1 MKNLSVFL
9 LLLAIMPEYASG
21 QYSLEIE
28 ITGLKNNKGLIML
41 QLFNENQKVISQ
53 QKEAIADNTCI
64 IKFSDLKPGK
74 YAVRYFHDENL
85 SEKLE
90 TNALGIPKEGY
101 GFSNN
106 AAGMFGMPSFDKWIF
121 ELNSS
126 MKIRL
131 KPVY

>member
-1 MKNLSVFL
+1 MKHFL
-9 LLLAIMPEYASG
+9 FLIFSLFITRIGFS
-21 QYSLEIE
+21 QFSLEVE

-53 QKEAIADNTCI
+53 QKGEIADNTCI
-64 IKFSDLKPGK
+64 IKFSDLKPGN

-85 SEKLE
+85 SQKLE
-90 TNALGIPKEGY
+90 TNALGKPKEGY

-106 AAGMFGMPSFDKWIF
+106 AAGVLGPPSFNKWIF
-121 ELNSS
+121 ALKGN

>member
-1 MKNLSVFL
+1 MKSSTLLICL
-9 LLLAIMPEYASG
+9 LLISCLAAG
-21 QYSLEIE
+21 QCTLEIE
-28 ITGLKNNKGLIML
+28 ISGIRNNKGEILL

-53 QKEAIADNTCI
+53 QKGAIADNTCT
-64 IKFSDLKPGK
+64 IKFSDLKAGK

-85 SEKLE
+85 SQKLE
-90 TNALGIPKEGY
+90 TNALGKPKEGY

>member
-1 MKNLSVFL
+1 
-9 LLLAIMPEYASG
+9 
-21 QYSLEIE
+21 
-28 ITGLKNNKGLIML
+28 ML

-53 QKEAIADNTCI
+53 QKGEIADNTCI
-64 IKFSDLKPGK
+64 IKFSDLKPGN

-85 SEKLE
+85 SQKLE
-90 TNALGIPKEGY
+90 TNALGKPKEGY

-106 AAGMFGMPSFDKWIF
+106 AAGVLGPPSFNKWIF
-121 ELNSS
+121 ALKGN